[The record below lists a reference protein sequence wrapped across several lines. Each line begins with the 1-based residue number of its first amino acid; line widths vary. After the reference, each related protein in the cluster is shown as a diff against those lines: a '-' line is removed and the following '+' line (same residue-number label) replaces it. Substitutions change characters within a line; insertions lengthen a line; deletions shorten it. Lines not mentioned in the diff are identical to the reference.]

1 MTSPTIVPVVLSG
14 GSGTRL
20 WPASRHETPKQLEA
34 LVSDRTM
41 LGATLDRLDG
51 LDGAGPAVVVCN
63 TDHVAAVRREV
74 RGGTHGDATV
84 VLEPVGRNTAPAVAV
99 AAMVVDDDP
108 VLLVM
113 PADHV
118 IADIAEFQR
127 VATLGARVAADGGLV
142 TFGIVPTFPAT
153 GYGYIR
159 AEGEGEVR
167 RVASFVEKP
176 DEETAA
182 GFLASG
188 EYLWNSGMFMFRASR
203 YLDELA
209 RFAPDMVEAARRAVD
224 AGTRP
229 ADGVLRLDAD
239 AFAASPSDSIDYAVM
254 ERTDRAM
261 VLSLSA
267 GWSDVGSWASLHEI
281 ADGDDA
287 GTVTIGDVLAVDVT
301 DSYLRSDGPLLAVL
315 GLSGIVVI
323 ATPDAVLV
331 ADEGRV
337 EEVKTIVEELRDR
350 GRPQAR
356 AGARRA
362 HEWGSSLVLDR
373 TTDGVVTRYTLDTG
387 ETVTAVPG
395 TWVVLAGAGKRSGGG
410 SDALTPGATFTVG
423 DEPVTIEAG
432 GDGPLILVAVTR
444 ENPGV

>member
-41 LGATLDRLDG
+41 LAATLERLDG
-51 LDGAGPAVVVCN
+51 LDGAGAAVVVCN
-63 TDHVAAVRREV
+63 TDHAAAVRREV
-74 RGGTHGDATV
+74 RRAHGDATV

-99 AAMVVDDDP
+99 AAIVVDDDP

-118 IADIAEFQR
+118 IADVAEFQR
-127 VATLGARVAADGGLV
+127 VATLGAQVAADGALV

-159 AEGEGEVR
+159 AEGDGEVR
-167 RVASFVEKP
+167 PVASFVEKP

-203 YLDELA
+203 YLDELG
-209 RFAPDMVEAARRAVD
+209 RFAPEMVEAARRAVN
-224 AGTRP
+224 AGSRP
-229 ADGVLRLDAD
+229 ADGVIRLDPD

-281 ADGDDA
+281 ADGDAA
-287 GTVTIGDVLAVDVT
+287 GTVAIGDVLAVDVA

-350 GRPQAR
+350 GRPEAR
-356 AGARRA
+356 TGARRV

-373 TTDGVVTRYTLDTG
+373 TAGGVVTRLTVDPG
-387 ETVTAVPG
+387 ETVEVFPG
-395 TWVVLAGAGKRSGGG
+395 TWVVLAGTGERSGTGG
-410 SDALTPGATFTVG
+410 ELAPGADFTVG
-423 DEPVTIEAG
+423 DQPESIGAT
-432 GDGPLILVAVTR
+432 GDDPLVLVVVTR
-444 ENPGV
+444 EPTEA